1 MCVLCGVLLND
12 HWAEQEGGR
21 RGRVFRG
28 RLLNRVLDVYGLRL
42 DDWSGRDLGAARPE
56 GSHGRRR
63 QPRRGLGGGRAALR
77 PAARSSGSRPRRGA
91 VVKTRVVL
99 LTGYLGSG
107 KTTLLSRLLV
117 HPEMGE
123 TAVIVNELGE
133 VAIDH
138 HLLRRVDER
147 TVVLGNGC
155 VCCTLRGDL
164 ADELRDLLSRRDRGE
179 IPPFGRVVVETTGL
193 ADPAPILY
201 TLLGEP
207 VVKHHFE
214 LERVITTV
222 DAQHGLRSE
231 ESVKQAA
238 VADRLVVT
246 KPDLADPAVVMR
258 ELRRLNPAAEIL
270 ESVLGDLTP
279 GELFDGDERD
289 PRDLVFDEAPAHD
302 HEVRAVCLTF
312 EEPLDWT
319 AFGIWL
325 TMLLQARGGDVLR
338 VKGLLD
344 VGAEGPLVINGVQH
358 VVHPPEHLPAWPD
371 DDRRSRVV
379 FIGRGFTRDEL
390 ERSLAALQPRRCSR
404 SAASRARSGR

>member
-1 MCVLCGVLLND
+1 
-12 HWAEQEGGR
+12 
-21 RGRVFRG
+21 
-28 RLLNRVLDVYGLRL
+28 
-42 DDWSGRDLGAARPE
+42 
-56 GSHGRRR
+56 
-63 QPRRGLGGGRAALR
+63 
-77 PAARSSGSRPRRGA
+77 
-91 VVKTRVVL
+91 VKTRVAL
-99 LTGYLGSG
+99 LTGSLGSG
-107 KTTLLSRLLV
+107 KTTLLSRLLA

-179 IPPFGRVVVETTGL
+179 IPAFERVVVETTGL

-201 TLLGEP
+201 TLLSDP

-222 DAQHGLRSE
+222 DAQHGLRGE
-231 ESVKQAA
+231 ESLKQAA

-246 KPDLADPAVVMR
+246 KSDLGDPAAVSA
-258 ELRRLNPAAEIL
+258 ELRRLNPGADLL
-270 ESVLGDLTP
+270 EAVLGDLSP
-279 GELFDGDERD
+279 DELFGGAERD
-289 PRDLVFDEAPAHD
+289 PRESVYDEAHV
-302 HEVRAVCLTF
+302 HEGDVGALCLTF
-312 EEPLDWT
+312 DEPIDWT

-325 TMLLQARGGDVLR
+325 TMLLQARGTDVLR

-344 VGAEGPLVINGVQH
+344 VGGDGPLLINGVQH

-371 DDRRSRVV
+371 DDRRSRIV

-390 ERSLAALQPRRCSR
+390 ERSLGAFNGAA
-404 SAASRARSGR
+404 GRH

>member
-1 MCVLCGVLLND
+1 M
-12 HWAEQEGGR
+12 
-21 RGRVFRG
+21 
-28 RLLNRVLDVYGLRL
+28 
-42 DDWSGRDLGAARPE
+42 
-56 GSHGRRR
+56 
-63 QPRRGLGGGRAALR
+63 
-77 PAARSSGSRPRRGA
+77 
-91 VVKTRVVL
+91 KTRVVL

-179 IPPFGRVVVETTGL
+179 IPAFGRVVVETTGL

-207 VVKHHFE
+207 VVKHHFA

-246 KPDLADPAVVMR
+246 KSDLADPAMVMR

-270 ESVLGDLTP
+270 ESVLGDLAP

-302 HEVRAVCLTF
+302 HEVRAVCLMF

-344 VGAEGPLVINGVQH
+344 VGAGGPLVINGVQH

-371 DDRRSRVV
+371 DDRRSRIV

-390 ERSLAALQPRRCSR
+390 ERSLAAFNR
-404 SAASRARSGR
+404 AAQ